1 MDQYD
6 FQADRKKRAKEF
18 FSDAKFT
25 PMAGS
30 PELSKPAL
38 NFRFKVFSAVQ
49 SLTKPSQRKRNTI
62 FKNGC
67 LLLDQEIDPPNVEE
81 PSFSISSYLK
91 ERSGIPMDHALNILN
106 EAENRLAEAQRQW
119 AHDEFPGIVHAAE
132 HPDDRED
139 KKAYQAA
146 VHYNYGDPV
155 YGDPRT
161 IACDITERWYRSIAG
176 ELADSATEGLAEEV
190 RSIIGSWGHRPTDAR
205 IDDLLNRA
213 RTAWMDAISRNLR
226 HNFLAGTITD
236 GSAGDDAKPKEKRE
250 STGDDR
256 HFALRGTPR
265 ARAKVRVWI
274 RNYALA
280 LEATHQEI
288 ERNGSDWRILLS
300 KTRDVCST
308 MRKRFPGR
316 GQEETGDDPDDST
329 SRNMERDTMSVAYS
343 AMVASITPLCNT
355 SVAPNGKRAAA
366 VFLDQHGDLT
376 QTAVVS
382 SIVRYAIKP
391 DEHNRN
397 LVGGDVPARPQLVLA
412 WLNLHGAIREKV
424 PLKDEDGKIVT
435 NDDGKVRYTTR
446 YRFPD
451 VAGDEDTPQ
460 QDGADDDTSDDDA
473 TPAYDKAEDNV
484 SSGSYT
490 RSTIYDTMRVIYAWM
505 QSQHPD
511 IGVPAHPSTIFAPD
525 WRGCRAL
532 QAAFAT
538 LDRGVDPKTPAF
550 NESLYRYYAFTAV
563 DPRLQTLS
571 NPKRTV
577 VNSYIKAAKA
587 MMRMLY
593 MLGGLGG
600 CTFDSI
606 AMIDVHIDAIEHPAS
621 VNVKGRIDASLKT
634 VLFAALATGWTHDPW
649 GSVVGRVRPGLW
661 HHYLDPQD
669 IDTDDVSDAKIL
681 PSTADLKGVED
692 VDRAVRIING
702 RKRDPLTYAATTL
715 VRVNQ
720 ADTDAA
726 SGTSPA
732 KPSVK
737 NSKETEESGEQR
749 HRRILQLRRD
759 LALHAAEHVICD
771 AQRANLWNAARYA
784 ASVDIPGGPDEWSGH
799 DMSTDDY
806 LAGMHER
813 KPYCI
818 GSLNGKVCNYE

>member
-6 FQADRKKRAKEF
+6 FQAEREKERKKF

-25 PMAGS
+25 PETSS

-38 NFRFKVFSAVQ
+38 DFRSKVLSAVQ

-67 LLLDQEIDPPNVEE
+67 LLIDQEIEPPNVEE
-81 PSFSISSYLK
+81 PSFSIDSYLR

-106 EAENRLAEAQRQW
+106 EAENRLAEAQQRW
-119 AHDEFPGIVHAAE
+119 AHDELPGIVHAAE

-139 KKAYQAA
+139 KEAYQAA
-146 VHYNYGDPV
+146 VRYNYGDPL

-176 ELADSATEGLAEEV
+176 ELADSATEGLAEEM
-190 RSIIGSWGHRPTDAR
+190 RSIIGTWGRQPTDVR
-205 IDDLLNRA
+205 IDDLLARA
-213 RTAWMDAISRNLR
+213 RTAWMDAISKNLR
-226 HNFLAGTITD
+226 RNFLAGTISND
-236 GSAGDDAKPKEKRE
+236 
-250 STGDDR
+250 STGDRAKPADDDN

-265 ARAKVRVWI
+265 ARARVHVWI

-288 ERNGSDWRILLS
+288 DRNGSDWRILLS
-300 KTRDVCST
+300 KTRDVCNAL
-308 MRKRFPGR
+308 RKRFPGR
-316 GQEETGDDPDDST
+316 GQEETGDNPDVT
-329 SRNMERDTMSVAYS
+329 SLTMERDTMSVAYS
-343 AMVASITPLCNT
+343 AMIASITPLCNT
-355 SVAPNGKRAAA
+355 SVAPDGKRAAA

-391 DEHNRN
+391 DRNGKN

-412 WLNLHGAIREKV
+412 WLNLHGAIRETV
-424 PLKDEDGKIVT
+424 PMKDKNGKIVT
-435 NDDGKVRYTTR
+435 NDDGKVRRTTQ

-451 VAGDEDTPQ
+451 IAGGEDTPQ
-460 QDGADDDTSDDDA
+460 QDGAADDDTNNDDV
-473 TPAYDKAEDNV
+473 TPAYDRVEDNV

-511 IGVPAHPSTIFAPD
+511 IGIPAHPSRIFAPD
-525 WRGCRAL
+525 WRGCKAL

-538 LDRGVDPKTPAF
+538 MERGVDPQSSAF
-550 NESLYRYYAFTAV
+550 DESLYRYYALAV
-563 DPRLQTLS
+563 NDPKLQTLS

-593 MLGGLGG
+593 LLGGLGG

-621 VNVKGRIDASLKT
+621 VNVKGRIDASLKI

-661 HHYLDPQD
+661 HHYLDPHD
-669 IDTDDVSDAKIL
+669 PDTDGVQENTKIL
-681 PSTADLKGVED
+681 PSTTELKGVED

-702 RKRDPLTYAATTL
+702 RKRDPLTYTATTL

-720 ADTDAA
+720 SDADAA

-732 KPSVK
+732 KPPVK
-737 NSKETEESGEQR
+737 NSKVNEETEEQR
-749 HRRILQLRRD
+749 HRRVLQLRRD

-771 AQRANLWNAARYA
+771 AQRANLWDAARYA

-799 DMSTDDY
+799 DMNADDY
-806 LAGMHER
+806 LAGMRER